1 MLIIILALV
10 GILVSIGII
19 NYLSAVLRSQE
30 EKAGEYPPFLYT
42 IVQSLITLVFLSP
55 TILLLVVSITLC
67 SAPGSILN
75 SLHFGW
81 LIAIYIT
88 CFVVSLIV
96 NCVLLKKRAAES
108 YDEDN
113 FVMNKIVH
121 RSVLSL
127 ICSVA
132 FLVIMIVG
140 LIQTSSHTYQI
151 ATSKDLNLLKNLPS
165 ARSQHYVLVD
175 DIDCADNDCSWF
187 SAVDDFD
194 GSIDGNNYI
203 IKNINVSKIESSKSM
218 FATNSGVISGLGLHF
233 IGDLEKSY
241 SFNYICNE
249 NKGELTNC
257 TVITDSISVLV
268 TSFGYKTNIG
278 TSGSPKVDVYNTP
291 TTGKYKIYYD
301 AACGYYADGAYLT
314 ITNSTSGS
322 TVLSETLVYSKE
334 GTVEFSANA
343 GDSIK
348 ISTRRYYDA
357 YPGYYSDFRVIIETE
372 TARVIE

>member
-1 MLIIILALV
+1 MLIIIFAII

-19 NYLSAVLRSQE
+19 NYLSAVMRSK
-30 EKAGEYPPFLYT
+30 EKNTGEYPPLLYT

-55 TILLLVVSITLC
+55 TILLLVVSIILC

-81 LIAIYIT
+81 LIAIYVV
-88 CFVVSLIV
+88 CFIISLIA
-96 NCVLLKKRAAES
+96 NCLLLKKRAAES

-132 FLVIMIVG
+132 FLVLMVVG

-151 ATSKDLNLLKNLPS
+151 ASLKDLNLLSNLPS
-165 ARSQHYVLVD
+165 AGSQSYVLVD

-187 SAVDDFD
+187 SAIEDFD
-194 GSIDGNNYI
+194 GSIAGNSHI
-203 IKNINVSKIESSKSM
+203 IKNIDASKIDKSKSL
-218 FATNSGVISGLGLHF
+218 FTTNSGSISGLGLHF
-233 IGDLEKSY
+233 AGEIEKGY
-241 SFNYICNE
+241 SFNYICSE
-249 NKGELTNC
+249 NKGELNNC
-257 TVITDSISVLV
+257 TVITDSMSVLV

-278 TSGSPKVDVYNTP
+278 TSGSPKVDVYNIP
-291 TTGKYKIYYD
+291 TTGQYKIYYD

-314 ITNSTSGS
+314 ITNSTTSQ
-322 TVLSETLVYSKE
+322 TILSETLVYGKE
-334 GTVEFSANA
+334 GTVEFYAKK
-343 GDSIK
+343 GDDIK

-357 YPGYYSDFRVIIETE
+357 YWGYYSDFRVIIETE
-372 TARVIE
+372 TAREIK